1 MFQSFTEKSTPEQ
14 GPPRLAALRG
24 AMKSARLDGWLVP
37 RADVHQGEYVA
48 PGDERL
54 AWLTGFTG
62 SAGFAAITAQQ
73 AGVFVDGRYRTQ
85 VRGQTDSSAFQ
96 PVDWPE
102 TKLADW
108 LKDALPDGSKVGFDP
123 WLHTVKEMEELAH
136 ALEGSNIQCAPE
148 TNLID
153 TIWPDRPAPPNGAI
167 TAYPDDLAGKTS
179 AEKRAEL
186 AETLRK
192 AGHRAAIL
200 TLPDSIAWLLN
211 IRGTD
216 IPRNP
221 IPHAFAILHD
231 DARVELYVNP
241 AKLDSL
247 PANCISDG
255 VSAHPDTGFSAA
267 LTLLLT
273 PVRID
278 PASIPVAVA
287 QALDEAGIKAAHAPD
302 PCILP
307 KACKTEAEIAATRH
321 AHLRDGAAVCQ
332 TLAWLEAQTPGT
344 ITEIDVVKQLEE
356 ARRATG
362 KLLDI
367 SFDTIA
373 GGGPNGALAHY
384 RVSEASNRTLQDGD
398 LLVLDGGGQYLD
410 GTTDIT
416 RTLPIGV
423 PTDDARAAFTRVL
436 QGMIA
441 ISRLR
446 FPKGLA
452 GRDIDAIARYPLWL
466 ADQDYAHGTGHGV
479 GVYLCVH
486 EGPQRISRASETAL
500 GSGMILSNE
509 PGYYRE
515 GHFGIR
521 IENLLVVQ
529 PATPLPGSDKA
540 DSATN
545 RLAFETLNFVP
556 IDRRLIDRDAL
567 SQPEIDWLDSYH
579 AQCRD
584 KIAPRLTG
592 AAAEWLEKATAPL

>member
-1 MFQSFTEKSTPEQ
+1 MLQSFDDKSSPEQ
-14 GPPRLAALRG
+14 GPPRLAALRD
-24 AMKSARLDGWLVP
+24 AMTQAGLDGWLVP

-62 SAGFAAITAQQ
+62 SAGFAAITQAR

-85 VRGQTDSSAFQ
+85 VRQQTDAGAFQ

-102 TKLADW
+102 VKLAAW
-108 LKDALPDGSKVGFDP
+108 LREALPDGGRVGFDP
-123 WLHTVKEMEELAH
+123 WLHTVKEIGDLAA
-136 ALEGSNIQCAPE
+136 ALDGSG
-148 TNLID
+148 ID
-153 TIWPDRPAPPNGAI
+153 AVPHDNPVDAIWTDRPARPQGAI

-179 AEKRAEL
+179 AEKRAAL
-186 AETLRK
+186 AEDLRE

-211 IRGTD
+211 IRGAD

-221 IPHAFAILHD
+221 VPHAFAILHD
-231 DARVELYVNP
+231 DARTELYVHP
-241 AKLDSL
+241 AKLDGL
-247 PANCISDG
+247 PASCTEDG
-255 VSAHPDTGFSAA
+255 VSAHSDAGFKAA
-267 LTLLLT
+267 LTLLLA

-287 QALDEAGIKAAHAPD
+287 RALDEAGIAAVHAPD

-307 KACKTEAEIAATRH
+307 KACKTGAEIAATRT
-321 AHLRDGAAVCQ
+321 AHLRDGAAVCE
-332 TLAWLEAQTPGT
+332 TLAWLDAQAPGT
-344 ITEIDVVKQLEE
+344 LTEIDVVTRLEE

-373 GGGPNGALAHY
+373 GSGPNGALAHY
-384 RVSEASNRTLQDGD
+384 RVSRTSNRTLREGD

-416 RTLPIGV
+416 RTLPIGA
-423 PTDDARAAFTRVL
+423 PGPDERAAFTRVL

-486 EGPQRISRASETAL
+486 EGPQRISRASETPL
-500 GSGMILSNE
+500 RPGMIVSNE

-515 GHFGIR
+515 GAFGIR

-529 PATPLPGSDKA
+529 PAAPLDQSDAA
-540 DSATN
+540 DSADN

-556 IDRRLIDRDAL
+556 IDRRLIDKGMLTQA
-567 SQPEIDWLDSYH
+567 ETDWLDAYH
-579 AQCRD
+579 ARCRD
-584 KIAPRLTG
+584 KIAPLCAPE
-592 AAAEWLEKATAPL
+592 AAAWLETHTAPL